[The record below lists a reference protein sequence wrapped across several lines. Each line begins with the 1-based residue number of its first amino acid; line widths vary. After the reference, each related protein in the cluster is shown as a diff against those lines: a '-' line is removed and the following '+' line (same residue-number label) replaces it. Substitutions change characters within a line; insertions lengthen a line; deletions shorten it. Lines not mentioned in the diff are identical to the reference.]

1 MKLIARQADVAYLDT
16 HLWLPTLR
24 VGSLDH
30 IRGTLTFEKDRFTLV
45 EAWESAP
52 SHIKVPR
59 NYLSAASRERLPFP
73 VVDSRFKAFPRVE
86 LTSEVIL
93 DAKHPGQ
100 TFQSEASRALLNTY
114 DGILCL
120 RCGAGKTVVALHS
133 AAQLKTPILVV
144 VGDKGLAA
152 QWTKE
157 IRWCLGLKDDDIG
170 KVGDGKFE
178 WKKSVTVAVV
188 NTLAQRSLDGTLP
201 PEMLQHFGVVICDEA
216 HIMAAPYFNAA
227 VPPFQGRRW
236 GLSATPIR
244 EDQFDPLLRYT
255 FGDVVYTY
263 LTPDLIPTVYFKKI
277 DTRINLSDPL
287 ERAQVEDISG
297 EVHRNKLYGF
307 FARERPDRVATI
319 AKDIADAVAAGRNVI
334 ALTHSRDMCEAL
346 AAHFPDAGVC
356 HADVKPAERL
366 RRISECNPVI
376 AIMQLGKQALDKP
389 SLDTLMLCE
398 PTTKEGVLQQI
409 MGRILRP
416 SESKKPPI
424 MIVYEDRYIRE
435 LFMMCA
441 KIRRKFNKWP
451 SHKGGRIPYKVI

>member
-1 MKLIARQADVAYLDT
+1 MKFVARQADRAYLDT

-24 VGSLDH
+24 LGSQEH
-30 IRGTLTFEKDRFTLV
+30 IRSTLTFQKDRFTEV
-45 EAWESAP
+45 EAWEQAP
-52 SHIKVPR
+52 AHIKVPR
-59 NYLSAASRERLPFP
+59 NYLSASALERLPFP
-73 VVDSRFKAFPRVE
+73 VVDTRCAVFPKARLRSRV
-86 LTSEVIL
+86 VL
-93 DAKHPGQ
+93 DAKYPDK
-100 TFQSEASRALLNTY
+100 TFQREASAAILAAH

-133 AAQLKTPILVV
+133 AAQLGVPVLIV

-152 QWTKE
+152 QWVKE
-157 IRWCLGLKDDDIG
+157 IKACLGVADGDIG
-170 KVGDGKFE
+170 RIGDGKFD
-178 WKKSVTVAVV
+178 WKRDIAVAVV
-188 NTLAQRSLDGTLP
+188 NTLASRSLDGTLP
-201 PEMLQHFGVVICDEA
+201 AEMTRHFGVIICDEA

-227 VPPFQGRRW
+227 IPPFHGRRW

-263 LTPDLIPTVYFKKI
+263 LTPDLIPTVYFKRI
-277 DTRINLSDPL
+277 DTRIDLTNPV
-287 ERAQVEDISG
+287 EKEAVEDVSG

-307 FARERPDRVATI
+307 FARSRPERVETI
-319 AKDIADAVAAGRNVI
+319 AEDMKKFLASGRQVI

-356 HADVKPAERL
+356 HADVKPDERL

-376 AIMQLGKQALDKP
+376 CIMQLGKQALDKA
-389 SLDTLMLCE
+389 SLDTLILCE

-416 SESKKPPI
+416 MAAKKPPVMVI
-424 MIVYEDRYIRE
+424 YEDRYIRE
-435 LFMMCA
+435 LFVMCA

-451 SHKGGRIPYKVI
+451 QHKGGKIPYKVV